1 MLENMTLEAKFY
13 MTRLRRVN
21 KKKKK
26 QTSFTTLHGI
36 LLSLAIAGV
45 VGLIFSIGGGLLSF
59 ATRLTRGRGDPVN
72 VMAD

>member
-1 MLENMTLEAKFY
+1 MLETMTLEAKFY

-36 LLSLAIAGV
+36 LLSLAIAAV
-45 VGLIFSIGGGLLSF
+45 VGLIFVLVVVYYHSPS
-59 ATRLTRGRGDPVN
+59 D
-72 VMAD
+72 

>member
-1 MLENMTLEAKFY
+1 MLETMTLEAKFY

-36 LLSLAIAGV
+36 LLSLAIAAV
-45 VGLIFSIGGGLLSF
+45 VGLIFGIGGGLLSF
-59 ATRLTRGRGDPVN
+59 TTRLARGRGDPVN